1 MTEKI
6 KLKMLYKFGRRSCLI
21 YIPFFFFFHSD
32 KSARLIEQS
41 RCLSHL
47 SHVYHSLHL
56 KKWSLMAALQELN
69 AAEEAEENLH
79 EVCLRDIGN
88 VSSV

>member
-1 MTEKI
+1 MVDEAALSI
-6 KLKMLYKFGRRSCLI
+6 LI
-21 YIPFFFFFHSD
+21 FFFYSD

-79 EVCLRDIGN
+79 EVCLGEIGN